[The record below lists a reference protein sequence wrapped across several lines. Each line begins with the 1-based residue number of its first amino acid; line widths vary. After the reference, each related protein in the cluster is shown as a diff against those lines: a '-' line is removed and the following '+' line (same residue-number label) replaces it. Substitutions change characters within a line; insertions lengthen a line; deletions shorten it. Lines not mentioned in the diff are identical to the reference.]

1 MRLQIIDRNVRL
13 GGMDIEPG
21 KMYTLR
27 ELADEFQ
34 VSERTL
40 TRKLEAQE
48 LRGYKVGAQW
58 RVKGRDW
65 LSFSGVVQGPHVY
78 VVANAKGGAG
88 KSTFT
93 ANLAVLRAQEGRRV
107 LLLDLDPQGH
117 LATLLSMPV
126 DPSRTTAQLLDEE
139 LCLARN
145 HPQFQERWHTLWSD
159 LLQPIPHE
167 GADESLGRVFL
178 VPAHND
184 LQDLERANF
193 HRTKPVEYALKEAIA
208 ALSTVRS
215 DIDEIWIDTPP
226 NLGPLTRNALMAGHS
241 LLSPF
246 AKSDLGL
253 DGLERL
259 MSLVEQYLE
268 FNPYLRIAGLAMNF
282 GNPRTIM
289 HGEIRETI
297 RQRPQL
303 APYLLE
309 AYVSEAERF
318 NQAPRLGLP
327 LVLAEPNSVS
337 SNELR
342 AVLAEV
348 MQRAE

>member
-1 MRLQIIDRNVRL
+1 
-13 GGMDIEPG
+13 MDIEPG

-27 ELADEFQ
+27 ELAEEFQ

-58 RVKGRDW
+58 RIKGRDW

-117 LATLLSMPV
+117 LATLLRMPV

-139 LCLARN
+139 LRLARN

-167 GADESLGRVFL
+167 STDEALSRVFL

-193 HRTKPVEYALKEAIA
+193 HRTKPVEYALKEAIT

-215 DIDEIWIDTPP
+215 DIDEIWIVGAIKNRAADD
-226 NLGPLTRNALMAGHS
+226 HWWV
-241 LLSPF
+241 LL
-246 AKSDLGL
+246 
-253 DGLERL
+253 
-259 MSLVEQYLE
+259 
-268 FNPYLRIAGLAMNF
+268 IAGLAGVGASLIALAHPEITALVLVLLIGANALVT
-282 GNPRTIM
+282 GVLDLVIAIRLRRRI
-289 HGEIRETI
+289 HGE
-297 RQRPQL
+297 
-303 APYLLE
+303 LL
-309 AYVSEAERF
+309 
-318 NQAPRLGLP
+318 
-327 LVLAEPNSVS
+327 LVLSGIASIVFGVVVFLYPLGAGALALVWLVGLYAIATGVLLLALAMR
-337 SNELR
+337 LR
-342 AVLAEV
+342 AWAREASPKEV
-348 MQRAE
+348 PNPS